1 MGVGWH
7 VPGYL
12 LREELQ
18 RDKLRGRAGMRTW
31 SYERKLEEGREG
43 GNEKQSEG
51 GKSNGR
57 MGERGWRIEEVE
69 RLREVRKLRG
79 EELYER
85 EKRRQSE
92 GKVGKNKDDKV

>member
-1 MGVGWH
+1 MGEWEKER
-7 VPGYL
+7 
-12 LREELQ
+12 REF
-18 RDKLRGRAGMRTW
+18 
-31 SYERKLEEGREG
+31 
-43 GNEKQSEG
+43 
-51 GKSNGR
+51 

-92 GKVGKNKDDKV
+92 KRWEKIRMTKFNSWYGRVKEEGTQGYLKKN

>member
-1 MGVGWH
+1 MGEWEKER
-7 VPGYL
+7 
-12 LREELQ
+12 REF
-18 RDKLRGRAGMRTW
+18 
-31 SYERKLEEGREG
+31 
-43 GNEKQSEG
+43 
-51 GKSNGR
+51 

-92 GKVGKNKDDKV
+92 KRWEKIRMTKFNSWYGRVKEEGIQGYLKKN

>member
-1 MGVGWH
+1 MGEWEKER
-7 VPGYL
+7 
-12 LREELQ
+12 REF
-18 RDKLRGRAGMRTW
+18 
-31 SYERKLEEGREG
+31 
-43 GNEKQSEG
+43 
-51 GKSNGR
+51 

-92 GKVGKNKDDKV
+92 ERWEKIRMTKFNS

>member
-1 MGVGWH
+1 MGVGRH

-51 GKSNGR
+51 GKGNGR
-57 MGERGWRIEEVE
+57 MGEREEGVHGRE
-69 RLREVRKLRG
+69 RME
-79 EELYER
+79 
-85 EKRRQSE
+85 
-92 GKVGKNKDDKV
+92 D